1 MVAAGAD
8 RDADVLQVDP
18 LVPAQGQDRGRLRV
32 TAAGHTAY
40 VDDLT
45 KRRLAHNED
54 LFREV
59 NEAREQ
65 SSARAEDTTL
75 TFVCECSDRDCT
87 GRIQMTAAEFGDVR
101 SSERRYVVLPGHEI
115 PEIERIVEDR
125 GAFEIVEKD
134 AA

>member
-1 MVAAGAD
+1 
-8 RDADVLQVDP
+8 
-18 LVPAQGQDRGRLRV
+18 
-32 TAAGHTAY
+32 

-59 NEAREQ
+59 NEAREET
-65 SSARAEDTTL
+65 SPDGGGTELS
-75 TFVCECSDRDCT
+75 FVCECSDRECT
-87 GRIQMTAAEFGDVR
+87 GLIAMTAGEFDRVR
-101 SSERRYVVLPGHEI
+101 KSERRYVVLPGHEI

-125 GAFEIVEKD
+125 GAFEVVEKD

>member
-1 MVAAGAD
+1 
-8 RDADVLQVDP
+8 
-18 LVPAQGQDRGRLRV
+18 
-32 TAAGHTAY
+32 

-59 NEAREQ
+59 NQAREQ
-65 SSARAEDTTL
+65 ASAGAEEAKL
-75 TFVCECSDRDCT
+75 AFVCECSDRDCT
-87 GRIQMTAAEFGDVR
+87 GRIEMTAGEFEQIR
-101 SSERRYVVLPGHEI
+101 QSERRYAVLPGHEI

-125 GAFEIVEKD
+125 GAFEVVDKD